1 MTTAL
6 ITGASSGIGLEMAR
20 LMAADKVDLVLV
32 ARSEDRLTTLADE
45 LKSRYNVAVD
55 VVSCDLSTLDGAR
68 TVVSALGGKPIDYL
82 INNAGFGDFGAFIER
97 DWEKLNEMVQL
108 NITSLTRLTHLL
120 LPHMVE
126 RGSGRILNVAST
138 ASFQPGPWMAVYY
151 ATKAYVLSFSDA
163 LSFELRKTGVSV
175 TTLCP
180 GATQSG
186 FQALAE
192 MENSKLVRG
201 KNLPT
206 SAEVAAFGYKKLLA
220 GRGVVI
226 HGLLNWFM
234 VQSVRFTPRA
244 IILRVVDLISGPS
257 SK

>member
-32 ARSEDRLTTLADE
+32 ARSEDKLQVLADE
-45 LKSRYNVAVD
+45 LKSKHEVAVQVVAVD
-55 VVSCDLSTLDGAR
+55 MASLDAAQ
-68 TVVSALGGKPIDYL
+68 TVVDALAGKPIDYL
-82 INNAGFGDFGAFIER
+82 VNNAGFGDFGAFVER
-97 DWEKLNEMVQL
+97 DWVKLNEMLQL
-108 NITSLTRLTHLL
+108 NITALTQLTHLL
-120 LPHMVE
+120 LPAMVA
-126 RGSGRILNVAST
+126 RSSGRILNVAST
-138 ASFQPGPWMAVYY
+138 AAFQPGPWMAVYY

-163 LSFELRKTGVSV
+163 LSYELRKTGVSV

-180 GATQSG
+180 GATVSG

-201 KNLPT
+201 KKLPT
-206 SAEVAAFGYKKLLA
+206 ADEVASFGYQKMLA

-226 HGLLNWFM
+226 HGLFNWLLA
-234 VQSVRFTPRA
+234 QSVRITPRA
-244 IILRVVDLISGPS
+244 IILRFVDLVSGPA
-257 SK
+257 KK

>member
-32 ARSEDRLTTLADE
+32 ARSEDKLQTLADE
-45 LKSRYNVAVD
+45 LKSRHNVAVD
-55 VVSCDLSTLDGAR
+55 VIAADLSALDSAQQ
-68 TVVSALGGKPIDYL
+68 VVDALGGKPVDYL
-82 INNAGFGDFGAFIER
+82 INNAGFGDFGAFLDR
-97 DWEKLNEMVQL
+97 DWAKLNEMIQL
-108 NITSLTRLTHLL
+108 NMTSLTQLTHLL
-120 LPHMVE
+120 LPSMVE

-138 ASFQPGPWMAVYY
+138 AAFQPGPWMAVYY

-163 LSFELRKTGVSV
+163 LSYELRKTGVSV

-180 GATQSG
+180 GATTSG

-201 KNLPT
+201 KKLPS
-206 SAEVAAFGYKKLLA
+206 SAEVAAFGYKKMLA
-220 GRGVVI
+220 GKGVTI
-226 HGLLNWFM
+226 HGLLNWLM
-234 VQSVRFTPRA
+234 AQSVRITPRA
-244 IILRVVDLISGPS
+244 MILRVVDLVSGPA
-257 SK
+257 K